1 MKNRETK
8 EYHIASALEF
18 HRGGRHIQS
27 VLFRGGRQRKN
38 KQNKI
43 KNKKQKQN
51 LMSPRLNR

>member
-27 VLFRGGRQRKN
+27 VLFRDGRQRKN

-43 KNKKQKQN
+43 KNKNKNKT
-51 LMSPRLNR
+51 